1 MIADKVLAQPP
12 LLTADIPGTGG
23 TLRAQPEDF
32 EVEEL
37 PAYEPSNSG
46 DHLFLW
52 VEKRGRTTR
61 EVAQFLA
68 RTLGLSERDV
78 GFAGL
83 KDKRARTRQF
93 FSVPLQPRVEARLE
107 EALRPGALDGVRVL
121 SHARHG
127 TDCLLWDIPIV
138 RMCSAHSF
146 LRWRG

>member
-1 MIADKVLAQPP
+1 MSADQVLVQPP

-37 PAYEPSNSG
+37 PAYEPSRSG

-68 RTLGLSERDV
+68 RALGIGERDV

-83 KDKRARTRQF
+83 KDKREQGSF
-93 FSVPLQPRVEARLE
+93 FRCPFIRASRRGWKRRS
-107 EALRPGALDGVRVL
+107 ALRRSMASG
-121 SHARHG
+121 
-127 TDCLLWDIPIV
+127 C
-138 RMCSAHSF
+138 
-146 LRWRG
+146 